1 MTPSTTLGSPPRS
14 PVLPASPVE
23 RCRGRPHARPSPL
36 ELRRDGKE
44 PADRKPGTRARQHHP
59 ARAISMPRGPP
70 PAPQPRPQ
78 QKTTA
83 HHADI
88 PSPAAHPA
96 PLDNILLR
104 WWLGS
109 GRCRDGPGA
118 RGAGAAAGARRPGG
132 PPRSRA
138 ARRRARLASAAG
150 PGASRSAPL
159 IRSGTH
165 VASLSLHQHRCHFVV
180 INGLVRDEVNI
191 PQAHHRYHP

>member
-104 WWLGS
+104 WWLPRPGTGPGVWPVMRGWPVMPVMRAAAARS
-109 GRCRDGPGA
+109 PAGRCRSLARRAGYTSRSGGRTARRDRDPTMRKRPTASERGRASPVPSPRRNPG
-118 RGAGAAAGARRPGG
+118 RDSGAGQ
-132 PPRSRA
+132 RA
-138 ARRRARLASAAG
+138 W
-150 PGASRSAPL
+150 
-159 IRSGTH
+159 
-165 VASLSLHQHRCHFVV
+165 
-180 INGLVRDEVNI
+180 
-191 PQAHHRYHP
+191 